1 MIETYS
7 RPAGCKCR
15 EPELDRFDNVRK
27 VWSCPACVG
36 SALEWFGTQL
46 SLFEGEEVVSVS
58 AVLTSE
64 GLQSAIRTVEVVR
77 SDDLPF

>member
-7 RPAGCKCR
+7 RPAGCKCS
-15 EPELDRFDNVRK
+15 EPELDSYGNVRK

-36 SALEWFGTQL
+36 SALEWFGEQMT
-46 SLFEGEEVVSVS
+46 LFEEEEVVSVS

-64 GLQSAIRTVEVVR
+64 GLQSAIRVIEVVR